1 VDALAV
7 PLDLAVK
14 NRVLVL
20 GQHLLLRRHL
30 RLPALDLLHA
40 ESEAR
45 KRTVERRDDAV
56 DVPETLA
63 LAVLLVARQAPRD
76 FPLRLLEMHPR
87 SLFRGGFQCGPGG
100 GGAAGQRRRMVGM
113 AYQSRPPDSGFVE
126 RKAPNMAAGNRRG
139 VDMDDAEAW
148 LRYLD
153 MRERDSRGLPWRGSL
168 LARPQHRPS
177 SLAPLRIPHPA
188 LHWAIYLS
196 IRQPARAPHRTP
208 DRRNV
213 VHLLDPVAPRRAPLH
228 PRLRHLALRR

>member
-76 FPLRLLEMHPR
+76 FPLRLLEMDPR
-87 SLFRGGFQCGPGG
+87 SLFRGGFNAGPVVVRRGSG
-100 GGAAGQRRRMVGM
+100 DGWWGWRTRADRRTAGLWSGRHRTWRRATGVMWMWMMRRRGCDTSICEKETP
-113 AYQSRPPDSGFVE
+113 AD
-126 RKAPNMAAGNRRG
+126 
-139 VDMDDAEAW
+139 
-148 LRYLD
+148 YL
-153 MRERDSRGLPWRGSL
+153 G
-168 LARPQHRPS
+168 A
-177 SLAPLRIPHPA
+177 
-188 LHWAIYLS
+188 
-196 IRQPARAPHRTP
+196 
-208 DRRNV
+208 
-213 VHLLDPVAPRRAPLH
+213 DPC
-228 PRLRHLALRR
+228 